1 MRPLQLPTQIML
13 QLMIGTTTHNLERIS
28 PKLGELLPVV
38 GMAASAGVLKL
49 MGYMVAY
56 MENWMEC
63 TGATVVEK
71 ESLQPV
77 IRILAQ

>member
-49 MGYMVAY
+49 MG
-56 MENWMEC
+56 W
-63 TGATVVEK
+63 
-71 ESLQPV
+71 SL
-77 IRILAQ
+77 IWRIGWSAQGLL